1 MALAYVK
8 RSHVTDSGDCKR
20 QLERNVSKRRTIK
33 RWRKRERSNTHTHT
47 NEMENKKKR
56 MEKKLYSSYAARGKN
71 VN

>member
-1 MALAYVK
+1 MFP
-8 RSHVTDSGDCKR
+8 RE
-20 QLERNVSKRRTIK
+20 ERLRDGEKEKDLTH
-33 RWRKRERSNTHTHT
+33 THTHT